1 MRIIGVISAILCCS
15 VVFAQGYRVG
25 KIQSLSTEGSD
36 VPCHLMDN
44 HLLIQRQVET
54 GFYTDIAKANETKNT
69 IQSAAKTFDWKNFE
83 EAANV
88 NLAGLKGRDVLSAH
102 YQKDADLLWITMM
115 DGKSGKY
122 ALYYLS
128 ANKLGWSNPRKV
140 QLFEDSDCVHPFV
153 SADGQQLFFSSNK
166 EGSFDLYFCNR
177 IAEGWAKPTPVRGAN
192 DPSNEFFPVLQD
204 GDLYF
209 SSDRN
214 GHFDIHKATKRSQ
227 WRHIETLPDPI
238 NSPGNEMSLVF
249 LTPNRGFLGSD
260 RESKNNIDIFEF
272 EQYFTTEAAIEYTAV
287 LEALG
292 KPVPN
297 TEVEVFN
304 TLGER
309 VAIMNT
315 GDKGVFPL
323 RDLKMRKTYKVKFN
337 EMNPELL
344 QKSTLFVLDE
354 NDKKIMAFRPGLDGS
369 FLFEILPDDQ
379 VPKLDWVDDVDN
391 SSLLNLSIQG
401 ELQAEDGTE
410 VEKGT
415 PIYIVDEEG
424 ELMAVA
430 YTTFEGQF
438 HFDHLSPQAKYQF
451 QLDEENKELKMI
463 IYDGD
468 ERIEIPVED
477 GKALYERVSADEAIN
492 LINEKGEPIE
502 IRPND
507 LFIIENIY
515 FEFDRYD
522 LNMAAKHQLEQLA
535 VVMNKNPGIFIDL
548 SSHTDSR
555 GEADYNMELSQK
567 RAESSKGYLVEL
579 GVASSRMEASGMGE
593 SKLLNH
599 CSDGQE
605 CTEEEHALNRRTEI
619 RIFIE

>member
-1 MRIIGVISAILCCS
+1 MRILGMISTILFCS
-15 VVFAQGYRVG
+15 GIFAQGYRVS
-25 KIQSLSTEGSD
+25 KIQALSSEGPD
-36 VPCHLMDN
+36 VPCHLMEN

-54 GFYTDIAKANETKNT
+54 GFYTDIAKTEETKNT
-69 IQSAAKTFDWKNFE
+69 IQAAAKTFDWNNFE
-83 EAANV
+83 ETADV
-88 NLAGLKGRDVLSAH
+88 NLVGLRGRDVVSAH
-102 YQKDADLLWITMM
+102 YQKPKGLLWITMM
-115 DGKSGKY
+115 DGKTGRY
-122 ALYYLS
+122 TIYQLT
-128 ANKLGWSNPRKV
+128 ANKLGWSNPVKID
-140 QLFEDSDCVHPFV
+140 LFEGADCMHPFI
-153 SADGQQLFFSSNK
+153 SNDGQQLFFSSNN
-166 EGSFDLYFCNR
+166 EGNFDLYFCNR
-177 IAEGWAKPTPVRGAN
+177 LAEGWAKPSALRGAN
-192 DPSNEFFPVLQD
+192 GLGNEFFPVLQD

-227 WRHIETLPDPI
+227 WRQVETLPDPI
-238 NSPGNEMSLVF
+238 NSGGNEMGLVF
-249 LTPNRGFLGSD
+249 LTGTRGFLGSD
-260 RESKNNIDIFEF
+260 RGSENNIDIYEF
-272 EQYFTTEAAIEYTAV
+272 EQYFSSEAAIEYTAV

-315 GDKGVFPL
+315 GDKGIFPL
-323 RDLKMRKTYKVKFN
+323 RELKMRKTYTVKFSD
-337 EMNPELL
+337 MNPELL
-344 QKSTLFVLDE
+344 QKSTLFILDE
-354 NDKKIMAFRPGLDGS
+354 NDKKIMAFRPGFDGN

-379 VPKLDWVDDVDN
+379 VPKLDWVDDADN

-401 ELQAEDGTE
+401 ELQMEEGTE

-451 QLDEENKELKMI
+451 QLDVENRELKMI

-477 GKALYERVSADEAIN
+477 GKALYERVNADEAIN

-535 VVMNKNPGIFIDL
+535 SVMNKNPGIFIDL

-555 GEADYNMELSQK
+555 GESAYNMELSQK
-567 RAESSKGYLVEL
+567 RAESSKGYLIEL
-579 GVASSRMEASGMGE
+579 GVAESRMTASGMGE

-599 CSDGQE
+599 CADGQE